1 MRMLSSEEMKHLP
14 LHLVDFSRQMLGS
27 EAKEFKDPADSAQA
41 MECVYQKLLKSLD
54 PVIGSGGFQALVAR
68 ALYLTKKI
76 FPGPLRSHSRPDYA
90 RKGLRESVVGL
101 KPAEASE
108 GFATAVANTLSLLVT
123 LIGED
128 IVFGLLR
135 GIWTEIEE

>member
-1 MRMLSSEEMKHLP
+1 MKQLP
-14 LHLVDFSRQMLGS
+14 PHLVDLSRQMLAS

-41 MECVYQKLLKSLD
+41 MECVYQKIAKEFR
-54 PVIGSGGFQALVAR
+54 PRYRIWRFSGVGCPRLVSHEKDFPWS
-68 ALYLTKKI
+68 TKI
-76 FPGPLRSHSRPDYA
+76 TLEAGPDYA
-90 RKGLRESVVGL
+90 LKGLRESVVGL